1 MQSTPNPKGVLMSTK
16 TTALAIAA
24 SLAAAALVPATSSA
38 TATDTGRHAVNA
50 DATLVTVKP
59 GVGFSGTMAEGQ
71 TFDVKRLSPSGKYA
85 YGRAYGHVNRN
96 VWVQAAKLDPK
107 RTGKATRAGRHSV
120 TKKST
125 YVYERAGVGFSGTM
139 FEGNTFDVK
148 RLSPS
153 GRWAY
158 GKAFGHVNRHVWID
172 ARDLTP
178 KG

>member
-1 MQSTPNPKGVLMSTK
+1 MSAK

-24 SLAAAALVPATSSA
+24 SLAAAALLPATSGA
-38 TATDTGRHAVNA
+38 TATDTGRHIVNA

-59 GVGFSGTMAEGQ
+59 GVGFSGTMAKGR
-71 TFDVKRLSPSGKYA
+71 TFDVRRLSPSGKYA

-96 VWVQAAKLDPK
+96 VWVEAAKLDPK
-107 RTGKATRAGRHSV
+107 RAAKATRAGRHTV
-120 TKKST
+120 TKTST

-139 FEGNTFDVK
+139 FERNTFDVK

-153 GRWAY
+153 GKWAY

-172 ARDLTP
+172 ATALAPER
-178 KG
+178 